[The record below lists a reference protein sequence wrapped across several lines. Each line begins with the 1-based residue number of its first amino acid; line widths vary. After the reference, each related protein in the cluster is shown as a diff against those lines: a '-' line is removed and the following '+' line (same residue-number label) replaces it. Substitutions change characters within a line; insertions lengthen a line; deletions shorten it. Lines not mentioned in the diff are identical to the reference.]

1 MKVKPNTKYTV
12 KFTEEEKE
20 AIITI
25 CDMAN
30 KLYDNGLCEDL
41 ECKKCPFSRSFCM
54 SVRDND
60 LKIHQMKQKLEKFIN
75 EE

>member
-1 MKVKPNTKYTV
+1 MKVKPDTKYTV
-12 KFTEEEKE
+12 KFTEEEKK

-25 CDMAN
+25 CDIAD
-30 KLYDNGLCEDL
+30 KFYESGLCTDL